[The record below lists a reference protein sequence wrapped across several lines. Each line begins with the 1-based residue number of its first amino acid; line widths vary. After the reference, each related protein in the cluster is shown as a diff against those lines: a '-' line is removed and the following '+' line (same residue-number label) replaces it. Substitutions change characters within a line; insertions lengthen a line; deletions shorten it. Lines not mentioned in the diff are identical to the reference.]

1 VFHEHGLNNPI
12 HTRTLGPCGAKDATC
27 EVGKGKLKGFCNCW
41 GAGATKEMGAKTGN
55 AFGMTFGEIRK
66 YVNAAGET
74 VGPLVK
80 GAQRGVR
87 DMHSS
92 IYTSVV
98 AEVRTNRCFTT
109 KQFGTQEVPTAG
121 PERGTNRMTFSGK
134 WEVTAGPEMC
144 GVCRDTVSTI
154 SLLPWATRGSLA
166 WDFVVGDHCVAM
178 EGFYN
183 SKISGT
189 DYKPNTLYKER
200 NDKIKTLLATCPGSK
215 ITSWYPENEK
225 CSELF
230 PEKATWTAGA
240 WNPTVTR
247 GAVFEGEVP
256 LSGKLSIGVEGTLL
270 YGWDKGFVGFESTG
284 KGVTISGKST
294 IASSGL
300 TGIMVSYFYLSILV
314 HSGIFYELFLISFFF
329 FFFLFFFFVQVG
341 NCYNVVIDKNTDPW
355 TYTAEESSST
365 NSRACM
371 SMFLQTTV
379 PECQDSNMN
388 DQQKAMNLFL
398 NEKGVGMVC
407 EAAKED
413 KRKYNVKNCPQPD
426 SRFDNLRED
435 CNSDCRT
442 WCCPNCVESYVGEY

>member
-109 KQFGTQEVPTAG
+109 KQFVGWEVPTSG

-329 FFFLFFFFVQVG
+329 FFFSFFLFRSG
-341 NCYNVVIDKNTDPW
+341 
-355 TYTAEESSST
+355 
-365 NSRACM
+365 
-371 SMFLQTTV
+371 
-379 PECQDSNMN
+379 
-388 DQQKAMNLFL
+388 
-398 NEKGVGMVC
+398 G
-407 EAAKED
+407 
-413 KRKYNVKNCPQPD
+413 
-426 SRFDNLRED
+426 
-435 CNSDCRT
+435 
-442 WCCPNCVESYVGEY
+442 